1 MRSYRQYCGLAKAL
15 EVVGDRWTLLIVR
28 ELLIQGACR
37 YKDLQYGL
45 PGIATNLL
53 AKRLRD
59 LEHAGLIARV
69 TSPPPAAADLFE
81 LTPRGRE
88 LEAVLAALG
97 QWGDPLMDGA
107 SSKDIVRSHWLPY
120 VLEHCLRDQAPDQP
134 PVAIELRAGRETM
147 FVETAGGAIE
157 VRWRAA
163 RCPVAAVLTGKLRSV
178 FDLLIGKLN
187 LARAR
192 AAGVR
197 YEGDVKVLGRV
208 QPKALLESTALPL
221 SPTRH
226 REE

>member
-1 MRSYRQYCGLAKAL
+1 
-15 EVVGDRWTLLIVR
+15 
-28 ELLIQGACR
+28 
-37 YKDLQYGL
+37 
-45 PGIATNLL
+45 LL